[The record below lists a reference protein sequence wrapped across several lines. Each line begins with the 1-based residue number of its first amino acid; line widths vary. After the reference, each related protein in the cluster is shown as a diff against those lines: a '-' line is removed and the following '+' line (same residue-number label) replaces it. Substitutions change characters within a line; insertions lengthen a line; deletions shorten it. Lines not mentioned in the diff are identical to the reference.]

1 LLKKLAVFIPKDKR
15 LELFRKLYQ
24 AYNCN
29 AQEVAKN
36 AGINLR
42 CVYFYIPNGSKGAR
56 SIPSDK
62 TTYNLLKAYMKKD
75 LQNARL
81 FLREIYDEFE
91 FLYNSVN
98 SA

>member
-1 LLKKLAVFIPKDKR
+1 LLKKMAVFIPKDKR

-24 AYNCN
+24 VYNCN

-36 AGINLR
+36 TGINLR
-42 CVYFYIPNGSKGAR
+42 CVYFYIPNGSKGVR
-56 SIPSDK
+56 NIPSDK

-81 FLREIYDEFE
+81 FLKEIYSEFE
-91 FLYNSVN
+91 FLYNSIN